1 MQLTFPLTSRR
12 KPRLSIRRSSKVGV
26 IIGTSAIACMLLVHL
41 LPFLFFKVK
50 KDINDR
56 ISSISSSSSSSRIM
70 TLGMDV
76 SHLNSMKIRGNHASV
91 SLQHFIS
98 SIELEPLQR
107 PGDYEKYTIRINTYR
122 RNEQLLVSLNHHS
135 QCEGVAQIQVIWC
148 DSENDPPSQVTSHPS
163 GKVTVER
170 HSQNSLN
177 ERFRIMLPTPT
188 VGILSMDDDV
198 LRPCQAID
206 SAFFLWTRNP
216 ERMVGYDPRL
226 HVDTTDTATS
236 DTKGVGQQ
244 QEETNQWQ
252 VRTNSFLHNHSVS
265 QTDCFF
271 ILVFCYCFNVMN
283 GTVWCLKYCRKNRN
297 L

>member
-1 MQLTFPLTSRR
+1 
-12 KPRLSIRRSSKVGV
+12 
-26 IIGTSAIACMLLVHL
+26 
-41 LPFLFFKVK
+41 
-50 KDINDR
+50 
-56 ISSISSSSSSSRIM
+56 
-70 TLGMDV
+70 
-76 SHLNSMKIRGNHASV
+76 
-91 SLQHFIS
+91 
-98 SIELEPLQR
+98 
-107 PGDYEKYTIRINTYR
+107 
-122 RNEQLLVSLNHHS
+122 VSLNHHS

-188 VGILSMDDDV
+188 VGILSIDDDV